1 MARGNL
7 SISPE
12 KGLIFAH
19 GLYPVPYVPA
29 LAGQPGRGRDGYDIV
44 WRSMHFHKLLG
55 PVRPQPEF
63 EAETTAL
70 ERMMAALAQSRAPAT
85 PDMADAVCAYITSA
99 PYMPVEEATAWLAG
113 LLGWHEA
120 WRSRAATIADEIMA
134 ALLAVGVFGTG
145 VGFGHLLLVPLAP
158 RCVLVPGVGSVHLA
172 ARPVATTA
180 GQNADQ
186 PQGAIPGGLFKAGDV
201 GEEVISFAE
210 AIGLPPL
217 DQDMLDALPGAIVQ
231 ARAGVALCDLAADW
245 QKRLVILCCGFDT
258 AQGLWRMDATRAAAV
273 LAWAGLVPDIEP
285 GKAQDPDQA
294 LVISLPVDRRA
305 IVTAGPGSG
314 KTHVVC
320 QRLAQLLDAGTAAP
334 RMWLL
339 SFTRV
344 AVEELRDRIVAGIN
358 RTDEAS
364 ALNVATFDSFANRL
378 LNATLPAGAQR
389 PSGHDAAV
397 RAALQMLRDPPAAV
411 TGFVAG
417 LAHVV
422 IDEAQDLR
430 GDRLDLMRAFL
441 ELLPPGCGVTI
452 LGDAAQSIYGFSTS
466 PVGDSALHSLLDPKP
481 GYATMTLGT
490 DHRTRNRGLAAF
502 FVATRATLNAK
513 GQSGHEIYDLIRQ
526 SIERFATPAPRGV
539 LDPVLPPGQGS
550 MVLFRGRRAILSESH
565 RLMRADVAFRL
576 RHSGHGDL
584 IQPWIGAALAG
595 LPGRAMVPLAEIEAR
610 IDRVQAVLQGRNL
623 DQLWTELNHLA
634 DSPGAQLDMSRLQ
647 RRLGQSLP
655 PRLLR
660 RFLGHAGPLL
670 GTIHG
675 AKGLEADA
683 VLLMLPYAPPDTPF
697 AGTQD
702 RTKADPL
709 EEARVLYVGATRAK
723 SKLYIGSQRPS
734 HLQKL
739 VGGRLWRG
747 YTGDFSVEIGLA
759 GDVLPILP
767 VADPETR
774 AAALMT
780 AAEALAAPGPSP
792 KAVPGVALR
801 DEQNGAWA
809 IYRANALGLSLG
821 PPLGQ
826 LSPEAVADIARIA
839 GCDVAALPGRIGGF
853 FLSGA
858 ATCTWTDGDDS
869 GIALVPVVCGLAS
882 ISMESDA

>member
-1 MARGNL
+1 MM
-7 SISPE
+7 
-12 KGLIFAH
+12 
-19 GLYPVPYVPA
+19 VA
-29 LAGQPGRGRDGYDIV
+29 LGQ
-44 WRSMHFHKLLG
+44 
-55 PVRPQPEF
+55 
-63 EAETTAL
+63 T
-70 ERMMAALAQSRAPAT
+70 RAPSPTDLAE
-85 PDMADAVCAYITSA
+85 AVGVYITSA
-99 PYMPVEEATAWLAG
+99 PYMPLQEAIAWLAG
-113 LLGWHEA
+113 LLGWHES
-120 WRSRAATIADEIMA
+120 WRSRAAMIADEIVA

-145 VGFGHLLLVPLAP
+145 VGFGHPLLVPLAS
-158 RCVLVPGVGSVHLA
+158 RRVLVPGVGAVHLA
-172 ARPVATTA
+172 ARPIAATA

-186 PQGAIPGGLFKAGDV
+186 PQGTLPGGLFKAGDV

-217 DQDMLDALPGAIVQ
+217 DQDILDALSGAIVR
-231 ARAGVALCDLAADW
+231 ARDGVLLRDLAADW
-245 QKRLVILCCGFDT
+245 QKRLVVLCCGFDT

-285 GKAQDPDQA
+285 GKAQDSDQA
-294 LVISLPVDRRA
+294 LVIALPVDRRA

-320 QRLAQLLDAGTAAP
+320 QRLAQLLGAGTSAP

-344 AVEELRDRIVAGIN
+344 AVEELRDRIAAAIN
-358 RTDEAS
+358 RPDEAR
-364 ALNVATFDSFANRL
+364 ALNVATFDSFAGRL
-378 LNATLPAGAQR
+378 VNATLPAGAQR
-389 PSGHDAAV
+389 PSSHDAA
-397 RAALQMLRDPPAAV
+397 LRDALKMLGDPPPAV
-411 TGFVAG
+411 TGFLAG
-417 LAHVV
+417 VAHVV

-430 GDRLDLMRAFL
+430 GDRLALMRAFL
-441 ELLPPGCGVTI
+441 DLLPPGCGVTI
-452 LGDAAQSIYGFSTS
+452 LGDAAQSIYGFSTT
-466 PVGDSALHSLLDPKP
+466 PVGDSALDSLLDPKP
-481 GYATMTLGT
+481 GYVTMTLGS
-490 DHRTRNRGLAAF
+490 DHRTRDLGLANF
-502 FVATRATLNAK
+502 FVAIRADLNAK
-513 GQSGHEIYDLIRQ
+513 GQSGNEIHARIRQ
-526 SIERFATPAPRGV
+526 SIERFAKPAPRGV
-539 LDPVLPPGQGS
+539 LDPVLPPAQGS

-565 RLMRADVAFRL
+565 RLMRAGVAFRL
-576 RHSGHGDL
+576 RLLGQGDL
-584 IQPWIGAALAG
+584 IQPWIGAVLAG
-595 LPGRAMVPLAEIEAR
+595 LPGRGMVPLAEIAAR
-610 IDRVQAVLQGRNL
+610 IEGVQAVLQGRDL
-623 DQLWTELNHLA
+623 DQLWTDLNHLA
-634 DSPGAQLDMSRLQ
+634 DNPGAQLDMSRLQ

-709 EEARVLYVGATRAK
+709 EEARVLYVGATRAR

-739 VGGRLWRG
+739 AGGRLWRG

-767 VADPETR
+767 AADPETR

-792 KAVPGVALR
+792 KAVPGVALH
-801 DEQNGAWA
+801 DEQNGAWT
-809 IYRANALGLSLG
+809 IYRANAQGLSID

-826 LSPEAVADIARIA
+826 LSPEAVADIAQIA
-839 GCDVAALPGRIGGF
+839 KCDVAALPGRIGGF

-882 ISMESDA
+882 ISMESNP

>member
-7 SISPE
+7 SISYE
-12 KGLIFAH
+12 KSLIFAH
-19 GLYPVPYVPA
+19 GLYPVHIVPA
-29 LAGQPGRGRDGYDIV
+29 LAGQPGRGRGWYDIV

-99 PYMPVEEATAWLAG
+99 PYMPVKEATAWLAG

-120 WRSRAATIADEIMA
+120 WHSRAAMIADEIVA

-172 ARPVATTA
+172 ARPVATNA

-186 PQGAIPGGLFKAGDV
+186 QQGTVPGGLFKAADV
-201 GEEVISFAE
+201 GEDVISFAE

-217 DQDMLDALPGAIVQ
+217 DEEMLDALSGTIVQ
-231 ARAGVALCDLAADW
+231 ARAGVALRDLGADW
-245 QKRLVILCCGFDT
+245 QKRLVIFCCGFDT

-294 LVISLPVDRRA
+294 LIISLPVGRRA

-344 AVEELRDRIVAGIN
+344 AVEELRDRIAAEIN
-358 RTDEAS
+358 RPDEAR

-397 RAALQMLRDPPAAV
+397 HAALQMLRDPPAAV

-417 LAHVV
+417 IAHVV

-441 ELLPPGCGVTI
+441 DLLPPGCGVTI

-466 PVGDSALHSLLDPKP
+466 PVKDSALHSLLDPMP

-490 DHRTRNRGLAAF
+490 DHRTRNPRLADF
-502 FVATRATLNAK
+502 FVATRATLNVK
-513 GQSGHEIYDLIRQ
+513 GQSGHEIYALTRQ
-526 SIERFATPAPRGV
+526 CIERFATPAPRGV

-576 RHSGHGDL
+576 RPSGHGDL

-595 LPGRAMVPLAEIEAR
+595 LPGRAMVASAEIAAR
-610 IDRVQAVLQGRNL
+610 IEGVQAILQGHDL
-623 DQLWTELNHLA
+623 DQLWTDLNHLA

-723 SKLYIGSQRPS
+723 SKLFIGSQRPS
-734 HLQKL
+734 HMQKL
-739 VGGRLWRG
+739 AGGRLWRG

-767 VADPETR
+767 AADPQTR

-801 DEQNGAWA
+801 DEQNRAWA
-809 IYRANALGLSLG
+809 IYRANAQGLSIG

-826 LSPEAVADIARIA
+826 LSREAVADIARIA

-882 ISMESDA
+882 ISMEGNP

>member
-12 KGLIFAH
+12 KGLIFVR
-19 GLYPVPYVPA
+19 GLYPVLYVPT
-29 LAGQPGRGRDGYDIV
+29 LAGQPGRGQDGYDIV

-85 PDMADAVCAYITSA
+85 PDMADAVCAYTTSA
-99 PYMPVEEATAWLAG
+99 PYMPVKEATAWLAG

-120 WRSRAATIADEIMA
+120 WRSRAATIADEIVA

-145 VGFGHLLLVPLAP
+145 VGFGHLLLVPRAP

-172 ARPVATTA
+172 ARPVATNA

-186 PQGAIPGGLFKAGDV
+186 QQGAIPGGLFKAADV

-217 DQDMLDALPGAIVQ
+217 DEEMLDALSGTIVQ
-231 ARAGVALCDLAADW
+231 ARAGVALRDLGADW
-245 QKRLVILCCGFDT
+245 QKRLAILCCGFDT
-258 AQGLWRMDATRAAAV
+258 AHGLWRMDATRAAAV

-344 AVEELRDRIVAGIN
+344 AVEELRDRIAAEIN
-358 RTDEAS
+358 RPDEAR

-389 PSGHDAAV
+389 TSGHDAAV
-397 RAALQMLRDPPAAV
+397 HAALQMLRDPPAAV

-422 IDEAQDLR
+422 IDEAQDMR

-466 PVGDSALHSLLDPKP
+466 PVRDSALHSLLDPMP

-490 DHRTRNRGLAAF
+490 DHRTRNPGLADF

-513 GQSGHEIYDLIRQ
+513 GQSGHEIYALTRQ

-550 MVLFRGRRAILSESH
+550 MVLFRGRRAILSEGH

-576 RHSGHGDL
+576 RPSGHGDL

-595 LPGRAMVPLAEIEAR
+595 LPGGAMVPLAEIAAR
-610 IDRVQAVLQGRNL
+610 IEGVQAVLQGRDL
-623 DQLWTELNHLA
+623 DQLWSELNHLA

-734 HLQKL
+734 HMQKL
-739 VGGRLWRG
+739 AGGRLWRG

-759 GDVLPILP
+759 GDVLAILP
-767 VADPETR
+767 AADPQTR

-780 AAEALAAPGPSP
+780 AAEALAAPGLSP

-801 DEQNGAWA
+801 GEKNGAWA
-809 IYRANALGLSLG
+809 IYRANAQGLSIG

-858 ATCTWTDGDDS
+858 ATCTWIDGDDS

-882 ISMESDA
+882 ISMEGNP